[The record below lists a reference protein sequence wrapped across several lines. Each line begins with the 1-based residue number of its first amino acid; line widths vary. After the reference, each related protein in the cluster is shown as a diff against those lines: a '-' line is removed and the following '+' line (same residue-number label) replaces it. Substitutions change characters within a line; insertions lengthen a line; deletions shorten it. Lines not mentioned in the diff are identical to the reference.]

1 MVVECQQP
9 GLSTC
14 TQCTYTYCNVV
25 LVVLV
30 SEHWF
35 SFFESK
41 SCEIAR
47 PPRASLRGVNNR
59 RISLSGWD

>member
-47 PPRASLRGVNNR
+47 PPRAR
-59 RISLSGWD
+59 RCVG